1 MLDAIKRMGTGNKQ
15 QAGELQDLIAAA
27 REERA
32 ALSAMLTQVQLHGAK
47 VAAAGKAVQQVEEK
61 ATKAVGRI
69 DELSSRI
76 GAIDGQLQALATID
90 ARVKALSDAVSQ
102 AERLMA
108 PDGELVRQ
116 RQAVQ
121 QLSAEALKT
130 QASLETI
137 RREQETLDA
146 LRDELRQ
153 STAGLK
159 ESHDRA
165 LALNG
170 EIDQLRAAAVQI
182 APEQA

>member
-15 QAGELQDLIAAA
+15 SAGELQDLIAAA

-32 ALSAMLTQVQLHGAK
+32 ALSAMLTQVQLHGTK
-47 VAAAGKAVQQVEEK
+47 VAAAGKAVQAVEEK
-61 ATKAVGRI
+61 AARAVGRI
-69 DELSSRI
+69 DELSSKI
-76 GAIDGQLQALATID
+76 GAIDGQIQSLATID
-90 ARVKALSDAVSQ
+90 ARVKTLAESVAQ

-121 QLSAEALKT
+121 QLSGEALKT
-130 QASLETI
+130 QASLETL
-137 RREQETLDA
+137 RKEQEALDG

-153 STAGLK
+153 STMGLK

-165 LALNG
+165 VALTG
-170 EIDQLRAAAVQI
+170 EVEQL
-182 APEQA
+182 